1 MDDRKIQKRLK
12 RMLIFVAATGLILL
26 AAAGVFGA
34 FLQDS
39 VDRAVEEQMYAET
52 AEYIKRLEKQMYTN
66 FQLLDTLA
74 VFIGDG
80 EVLDDDEFAEIFDKA
95 NHQNDF
101 LTMGYFDKNG
111 NGITST
117 LGEGI
122 DRMSL
127 EDGQEEFREVA
138 YAALEGESRVSR
150 LFTGNL
156 SHEKVFVYAVP
167 VKTDGEI
174 KGVLCASD
182 HIEIFSDILTGNQVM
197 GGSAYI
203 HMVNQDGDFLIRSER
218 AIVKENAETLMGKP
232 FLEPE
237 EYDSVREKM
246 HNSEEV
252 RFSFDYAGETYR
264 VLLEPVGING
274 WYLLCINS
282 VQESSRI
289 LYLVTRVTAA
299 VLASIIALLIFWLIY
314 SYRLTR
320 KNTHEL
326 NRLAFFDQLTG
337 TYNFPR
343 FRQEV
348 GEEIE
353 KDANGA
359 LVSLNI
365 HQFKFINE
373 IFGKERADRL
383 LQHVADTIS
392 AYLREGEIFCRE
404 SADFFYL
411 FLRDT
416 DKEEIRERL
425 ETIMSEACGQID
437 REENGYHMLMYCGAV
452 ISDERVVLYDLE
464 QMMTHVMFAL
474 EKARE
479 THQNN
484 VWFFDT
490 RLHEKERMDNYV
502 EGHMYQ
508 ALDDEEFRL
517 HLQLKKDLKNG
528 HTAGAEAL
536 VRWIR
541 GDGTTIYPDQFIPVF
556 EENGFCTKLDMY
568 MVEKVCLCIRDWID
582 RGLEP
587 IPVSVNQ
594 SKAVLYQTDYV
605 QKLCG
610 VIEKYRIPE
619 KYITLEILEGAALEN
634 AEDFNRTLCILR
646 KKGFRISLDD
656 FGSGYS
662 SLNTL
667 GSLQI
672 DELKLDRG
680 FLNDIADGKDSKS
693 KIIMEQV
700 VELSKKL
707 NIQTVVEGV
716 ETEENDR
723 MIREWGCDLGQG
735 YYYARPISAEEFTER
750 YIKVKEG

>member
-1 MDDRKIQKRLK
+1 
-12 RMLIFVAATGLILL
+12 
-26 AAAGVFGA
+26 
-34 FLQDS
+34 
-39 VDRAVEEQMYAET
+39 
-52 AEYIKRLEKQMYTN
+52 
-66 FQLLDTLA
+66 
-74 VFIGDG
+74 
-80 EVLDDDEFAEIFDKA
+80 
-95 NHQNDF
+95 
-101 LTMGYFDKNG
+101 
-111 NGITST
+111 
-117 LGEGI
+117 
-122 DRMSL
+122 
-127 EDGQEEFREVA
+127 
-138 YAALEGESRVSR
+138 
-150 LFTGNL
+150 
-156 SHEKVFVYAVP
+156 
-167 VKTDGEI
+167 
-174 KGVLCASD
+174 
-182 HIEIFSDILTGNQVM
+182 
-197 GGSAYI
+197 
-203 HMVNQDGDFLIRSER
+203 
-218 AIVKENAETLMGKP
+218 
-232 FLEPE
+232 
-237 EYDSVREKM
+237 
-246 HNSEEV
+246 
-252 RFSFDYAGETYR
+252 
-264 VLLEPVGING
+264 
-274 WYLLCINS
+274 
-282 VQESSRI
+282 
-289 LYLVTRVTAA
+289 
-299 VLASIIALLIFWLIY
+299 
-314 SYRLTR
+314 
-320 KNTHEL
+320 
-326 NRLAFFDQLTG
+326 
-337 TYNFPR
+337 
-343 FRQEV
+343 
-348 GEEIE
+348 
-353 KDANGA
+353 
-359 LVSLNI
+359 
-365 HQFKFINE
+365 
-373 IFGKERADRL
+373 
-383 LQHVADTIS
+383 
-392 AYLREGEIFCRE
+392 
-404 SADFFYL
+404 
-411 FLRDT
+411 
-416 DKEEIRERL
+416 
-425 ETIMSEACGQID
+425 MSEACGLID

-750 YIKVKEG
+750 YIKER

>member
-1 MDDRKIQKRLK
+1 
-12 RMLIFVAATGLILL
+12 MLIFVAATGLILL

-52 AEYIKRLEKQMYTN
+52 AEYIKRLEKQIDAN

-74 VFIGDG
+74 VFIGNG
-80 EVLDDDEFAEIFDKA
+80 ESLDEEGFSEIFDEA
-95 NHQNDF
+95 NYQNDF
-101 LTMGYFDKNG
+101 LTMAYFDRSG

-174 KGVLCASD
+174 RGVLCASD

-218 AIVKENAETLMGKP
+218 AIVKENAETLMGEP
-232 FLEPE
+232 FLEPD
-237 EYDSVREKM
+237 EYDQVREKM

-252 RFSFDYAGETYR
+252 SFSFDYGRETYR
-264 VLLEPVGING
+264 ALLEPVGING
-274 WYLLCINS
+274 WYLFCINS
-282 VQESSRI
+282 VQKSSRI

-320 KNTHEL
+320 KNTYEL

-392 AYLREGEIFCRE
+392 SHLRADEILCRE

-416 DKEEIRERL
+416 DKEKIRDRL
-425 ETIMSEACGQID
+425 ETIMSEACGLID

-568 MVEKVCLCIRDWID
+568 MVEKVCACIRGWMDQ
-582 RGLEP
+582 GYVPL
-587 IPVSVNQ
+587 PVSVNQ
-594 SKAVLYQTDYV
+594 SKAALYQADYV
-605 QKLCG
+605 RRVSDTAERYG
-610 VIEKYRIPE
+610 VPAESVDRDFIQLLKESE
-619 KYITLEILEGAALEN
+619 EEIQP
-634 AEDFNRTLCILR
+634 D
-646 KKGFRISLDD
+646 
-656 FGSGYS
+656 
-662 SLNTL
+662 
-667 GSLQI
+667 
-672 DELKLDRG
+672 
-680 FLNDIADGKDSKS
+680 LNDTALGRR
-693 KIIMEQV
+693 KI
-700 VELSKKL
+700 
-707 NIQTVVEGV
+707 
-716 ETEENDR
+716 
-723 MIREWGCDLGQG
+723 
-735 YYYARPISAEEFTER
+735 
-750 YIKVKEG
+750 